1 MSKKTKYIGIADVI
15 RERRLKLHT
24 REECKS
30 LFLRVVML
38 SLAAY
43 IIFTKVFLITQNHG
57 LGMFPALKDGDLII
71 AYRLQQD
78 YAKNDVVVYEVDG
91 KQEVGRIVANSNDV
105 VTIEENGTLRVNGT
119 VQSGEIMYPTYPKTG
134 IEYPYR
140 VPEGHVFI
148 LGDYRTTAIDSREY
162 GPISKDVFEGKVIT
176 ILRRR
181 GL

>member
-1 MSKKTKYIGIADVI
+1 MSKNNKNIGIADVI

-24 REECKS
+24 REEYKS

-119 VQSGEIMYPTYPKTG
+119 VQSGEIMYPTYPKEG

-148 LGDYRTTAIDSREY
+148 LGDYRTAAIDSREY

>member
-1 MSKKTKYIGIADVI
+1 MIKKTKNVGIAEVI
-15 RERRLKLHT
+15 RARRLKLHT
-24 REECKS
+24 REGYVS
-30 LFLRVVML
+30 LFLRIIGL
-38 SLAAY
+38 GLAAY
-43 IIFTKVFLITQNHG
+43 IIFTQVFLITQNHG

-71 AYRLQQD
+71 AFRLQQE
-78 YAKNDVVVYEVDG
+78 YAKNDVVVYTVDG
-91 KQEVGRIVANSNDV
+91 KQEVGRIVANSDDV

-119 VQSGEIMYPTYPKTG
+119 AQSGEILYPTYPKSE

-148 LGDYRTTAIDSREY
+148 LGDYRTNTRDSRDY
-162 GPISKDVFEGKVIT
+162 GPVSKVDFEGKVIT